1 MNAVTI
7 FYMILLYSLSMK
19 LGIIGLP
26 SSGKTTIFNALT
38 QGNAPTGQSMGGRF
52 DVLTAVVDVRDP
64 RVDVLSRMFNPEKTT
79 YARITYS
86 DVAGLQKRENEP
98 ADSGLSPQLL
108 NLSLIHI

>member
-1 MNAVTI
+1 MPGFDTEAAPAKLPPTC
-7 FYMILLYSLSMK
+7 YTQKLMK

-64 RVDVLSRMFNPEKTT
+64 RVDCLLYTSRC
-79 YARITYS
+79 
-86 DVAGLQKRENEP
+86 V
-98 ADSGLSPQLL
+98 
-108 NLSLIHI
+108 